1 MNEAGAQDSGAWAQW
16 TNWGFGLN
24 QATNHNH
31 NTECPRCPGIVIG
44 ASSMKR
50 KDTKSAYI
58 NNTLWRA
65 LSVTLQ

>member
-1 MNEAGAQDSGAWAQW
+1 MKLGHRILEH
-16 TNWGFGLN
+16 GLN
-24 QATNHNH
+24 GLITTITLSVLAVS
-31 NTECPRCPGIVIG
+31 GIVIG

-58 NNTLWRA
+58 NNMLWRA